1 MEKNRMMRLASALLI
16 LTLLTT
22 CMISGTFAKYT
33 TQATGEDTARVAKW
47 GVTVNVISDLFADA
61 YKDTSVEYN
70 GTTATVKASAE
81 NQNIVAPGTT
91 GIGLGVASTGTPEVS
106 YEMKIKLNDT
116 TAKMPSLK
124 YTPKDATDAS
134 IYEPVKFSVLND
146 TTLIKGDMTLA
157 DLITLFDGTKAI
169 YKYDVANGKY
179 YVDSDGDG
187 TIDTSSELN
196 DCPNIQIK
204 WEWAFEPGTDDIA
217 KALNNELDT
226 ILGNTAA
233 AASGADPIN
242 KYSGGGDNSISDI
255 NTDANLTWT
264 VTATQI
270 D

>member
-33 TQATGEDTARVAKW
+33 TQATGGDTARVAKW
-47 GVTVNVISDLFADA
+47 GVTVGAHTDLFA
-61 YKDTSVEYN
+61 TSYTN
-70 GTTATVKASAE
+70 TNDNSGTVTVKSE
-81 NQNIVAPGTT
+81 DTDKLVAPGTT
-91 GIGLGVASTGTPEVS
+91 GTGLGVTSEGTPEVS
-106 YEMKIKLNDT
+106 YEMKIKLDNT
-116 TAKMPSLK
+116 NAKMPSLK
-124 YTPKDATDAS
+124 YTPTGGSEAS
-134 IYEPVKFSVLND
+134 YEPVKFNVYNGDTKLNGD
-146 TTLIKGDMTLA
+146 DPLTLD
-157 DLITLFDGTKAI
+157 DLQALFDGTKAI

-179 YVDSDGDG
+179 YVDSNGDG

-204 WEWAFEPGTDDIA
+204 WEWAFESGADDNA

-233 AASGADPIN
+233 AASDADPIN
-242 KYSGGGDNSISDI
+242 KYNGGGENSISGI

>member
-47 GVTVNVISDLFADA
+47 GVKVNVTSDLFANA
-61 YKDTSVEYN
+61 YKNTSVEYTN
-70 GTTATVKASAE
+70 NIATVKASTE

-91 GIGLGVASTGTPEVS
+91 GTGLGVTSEGTPEVS
-106 YEMKIKLNDT
+106 YEMKIKLDT

-124 YTPKDATDAS
+124 YTPTSSGTEAS
-134 IYEPVKFSVLND
+134 YEPVKFNVYNGDSQLNANP
-146 TTLIKGDMTLA
+146 LTLA
-157 DLITLFDGTKAI
+157 ELQILFNGMNVI
-169 YKYDVANGKY
+169 YKYDVGTKKY
-179 YVDSDGDG
+179 YVDSNGDG
-187 TIDTSSELN
+187 TIDTTTGL
-196 DCPNIQIK
+196 DACPNIQIK
-204 WEWAFEPGTDDIA
+204 WEWAFESGADDNA

-226 ILGNTAA
+226 ILGDTAA
-233 AASGADPIN
+233 ATPGAGSIN
-242 KYSGGGDNSISDI
+242 SYSVGDISNI
-255 NTDANLTWT
+255 NTAANLTWT

>member
-33 TQATGEDTARVAKW
+33 TQATGKDTARVAKW
-47 GVTVNVISDLFADA
+47 GVTVNVTSDLFADA
-61 YKDTSVEYN
+61 YKDARVEYTD
-70 GTTATVKASAE
+70 TTATVKADAE

-91 GIGLGVASTGTPEVS
+91 GTGLGVTSGGTPEVS
-106 YEMKIKLNDT
+106 YEMKIKLDDT
-116 TAKMPSLK
+116 TAEMPSLK
-124 YTPKDATDAS
+124 YTPTDGTEA
-134 IYEPVKFSVLND
+134 IYEPVKFSVLNG
-146 TTLIKGDMTLA
+146 TTPLKENLTLA
-157 DLITLFDGTKAI
+157 ELQTLFDGTKAI
-169 YKYDVANGKY
+169 YKYDVADGKY

-204 WEWAFEPGTDDIA
+204 WEWAFETGTDDTT
-217 KALNNELDT
+217 KAFGDKLDT
-226 ILGNTAA
+226 ILGELASGTTDLGTLPETIGIVDTTNSNTA
-233 AASGADPIN
+233 
-242 KYSGGGDNSISDI
+242 
-255 NTDANLTWT
+255 ANLTWT

>member
-47 GVTVNVISDLFADA
+47 GVTVNVTSDLFADA

-70 GTTATVKASAE
+70 GITATVKASAE

-91 GIGLGVASTGTPEVS
+91 GTGLGVTSGGAPEVS
-106 YEMKIKLNDT
+106 YEMKIKLDN

-157 DLITLFDGTKAI
+157 DLITLFDGTNVI
-169 YKYDVANGKY
+169 YKYDVGTKKY

-187 TIDTSSELN
+187 IIDTTGLN
-196 DCPNIQIK
+196 ACPNIQIK
-204 WEWAFEPGTDDIA
+204 WEWAFETGTDGTT
-217 KALNNELDT
+217 KAFGDKLDT
-226 ILGNTAA
+226 ILGEL
-233 AASGADPIN
+233 ASSTTEFNNLPATIGSVDTIN
-242 KYSGGGDNSISDI
+242 SNI
-255 NTDANLTWT
+255 NANLTWT

>member
-33 TQATGEDTARVAKW
+33 TQATGKDTARVAKW
-47 GVTVNVISDLFADA
+47 GVTVNVTSDLFADA

-70 GTTATVKASAE
+70 GITATVKASAE

-91 GIGLGVASTGTPEVS
+91 GTGLGVASTGTPEVS

-169 YKYDVANGKY
+169 YKYNVADGKY
-179 YVDSDGDG
+179 YVDSNGDG
-187 TIDTSSELN
+187 IIDTTTGLN
-196 DCPNIQIK
+196 ACPNIQIK
-204 WEWAFEPGTDDIA
+204 WEWAFESGADGDA

-226 ILGNTAA
+226 ILGKLAFDVNDLGTLPETIDTVDTTN
-233 AASGADPIN
+233 SNIN
-242 KYSGGGDNSISDI
+242 
-255 NTDANLTWT
+255 ANLTWT

>member
-33 TQATGEDTARVAKW
+33 TQATGGDTARVAKW
-47 GVTVNVISDLFADA
+47 GVTVNVTSDLFADA

-70 GTTATVKASAE
+70 GTTATVKASAK

-124 YTPKDATDAS
+124 YTPTGGTEAS
-134 IYEPVKFSVLND
+134 YEPVKFNVYNGDTKLNVTD
-146 TTLIKGDMTLA
+146 PLTLDELK
-157 DLITLFDGTKAI
+157 DLFNGTNVI
-169 YKYDVANGKY
+169 YKYDVADGKY
-179 YVDSDGDG
+179 YVYVDKDGDG
-187 TIDTSSELN
+187 TIDSTPS
-196 DCPNIQIK
+196 DTCPNIQIK
-204 WEWAFEPGTDDIA
+204 WEWAYEDAANKELYD
-217 KALNNELDT
+217 ELDT

-242 KYSGGGDNSISDI
+242 KYNGGGENSISGI

>member
-47 GVTVNVISDLFADA
+47 GVTVNVTSDLFATS
-61 YKDTSVEYN
+61 YKDVDGSN
-70 GTTATVKASAE
+70 GKVTVQSTDTNKL
-81 NQNIVAPGTT
+81 VAPGTT
-91 GIGLGVASTGTPEVS
+91 GTGLGVTSGGTPEVS
-106 YEMKIKLNDT
+106 YEMKIKLDGT

-124 YTPKDATDAS
+124 YTPTGGTEAS
-134 IYEPVKFSVLND
+134 YEPVKFSVLNG
-146 TTLIKGDMTLA
+146 TTPLKENLTLA
-157 DLITLFDGTKAI
+157 ELQTLFDGTKAI
-169 YKYDVANGKY
+169 YKYDVADGKY

-204 WEWAFEPGTDDIA
+204 WEWAFESGADDTT
-217 KALNNELDT
+217 KAFNDKLDT
-226 ILGNTAA
+226 ILGEL
-233 AASGADPIN
+233 ASGTTEFNNFPATIGSVDTP
-242 KYSGGGDNSISDI
+242 NS
-255 NTDANLTWT
+255 NTVANLTWT

>member
-33 TQATGEDTARVAKW
+33 TKAEGSDTARVAKW
-47 GVTVNVISDLFADA
+47 GVTVSTHTDLFA
-61 YKDTSVEYN
+61 TSYTGVDGSN
-70 GTTATVKASAE
+70 GKVTVKSTDD
-81 NQNIVAPGTT
+81 NKLVAPGTT
-91 GIGLGVASTGTPEVS
+91 GTGLGVTSGGAPEVS
-106 YEMKIKLNDT
+106 YEMKIKLDN

-124 YTPKDATDAS
+124 YTPKDAANAS

-169 YKYDVANGKY
+169 YKYNVADDKY
-179 YVDSDGDG
+179 YVDSNGDG
-187 TIDTSSELN
+187 TIDTAISLN
-196 DCPNIQIK
+196 ACPNIQIK
-204 WEWAFEPGTDDIA
+204 WEWAFETGADATT
-217 KALNNELDT
+217 KAFNDKLDT
-226 ILGNTAA
+226 ILGEL
-233 AASGADPIN
+233 ASGKNAFTNLPDTIGSVDTTNSNIN
-242 KYSGGGDNSISDI
+242 
-255 NTDANLTWT
+255 ANLTWT

>member
-47 GVTVNVISDLFADA
+47 GVTVSAHTDLFA
-61 YKDTSVEYN
+61 TSYTN
-70 GTTATVKASAE
+70 TNNDSGTVTVKSE
-81 NQNIVAPGTT
+81 DTDKLVAPGTT
-91 GIGLGVASTGTPEVS
+91 GTGLGVTSGGTPEVS
-106 YEMKIKLNDT
+106 YEMKIKLDDT
-116 TAKMPSLK
+116 AEMPSLK
-124 YTPKDATDAS
+124 YTPTGGTEAS
-134 IYEPVKFSVLND
+134 YEPVKFNVYNGDTKLNGD
-146 TTLIKGDMTLA
+146 DPLTLDELK
-157 DLITLFDGTKAI
+157 DLFNGTNVI
-169 YKYDVANGKY
+169 YKYDVADGKY
-179 YVDSDGDG
+179 YVYVDKDGDG
-187 TIDTSSELN
+187 TIDSTPS
-196 DCPNIQIK
+196 DTCPNIQIK
-204 WEWAFEPGTDDIA
+204 WEWAYEDAANKELYD
-217 KALNNELDT
+217 ELDT

-242 KYSGGGDNSISDI
+242 KYNGGGENSISGI